1 MCALVFSAMPNGARR
16 SLMKEATR
24 MNKSSQKPLKVLA
37 LLLVFSLLSTSSA
50 VALASPASLMAAMQA
65 TGKLTTAGNHS
76 ITVNGIPANSGDTIL
91 TGSTIETPDQ
101 VGATID
107 LGPLGS
113 IDIAPN
119 TKFQVTFAGDGTVRV
134 TLLEGC
140 LILRV
145 KQGAYG
151 VIATSEGEAAHSDSA
166 KKSAAVLDVCLPK
179 GAPTAIVNQGAAAN
193 AGAGAGAAGGTV
205 ADEGVSGAVVGTLIA
220 GGAGLGI
227 LAVVLGNRGENS
239 SPSS

>member
-1 MCALVFSAMPNGARR
+1 MPGGARAALR
-16 SLMKEATR
+16 KETTS
-24 MNKSSQKPLKVLA
+24 MNKRSQKTLKVLA
-37 LLLVFSLLSTSSA
+37 LLLVFSLLSTASA
-50 VALASPASLMAAMQA
+50 IVLAAPAYSMAAMQA
-65 TGKLTTAGNHS
+65 TGKLTTTGNQP
-76 ITVNGIPANSGDTIL
+76 IMVNGVPANSGDTIL

-119 TKFQVTFAGDGTVRV
+119 TKVQVTFASDGTVRV
-134 TLLEGC
+134 TLMEGC

-145 KQGAYG
+145 KQGTYG
-151 VIATSEGEAAHSDSA
+151 VIATSEGEVAHSDAS

-193 AGAGAGAAGGTV
+193 AGAGAGTAGGTV
-205 ADEGVSGAVVGTLIA
+205 ADEGLSGAVVGTLIA
-220 GGAGLGI
+220 GGAGLG
-227 LAVVLGNRGENS
+227 VLGLVLANRGETASQS
-239 SPSS
+239 S

>member
-1 MCALVFSAMPNGARR
+1 
-16 SLMKEATR
+16 
-24 MNKSSQKPLKVLA
+24 MNKRSQKTLKVLA

-50 VALASPASLMAAMQA
+50 VVLAAPAYATAAMQA
-65 TGKLTTAGNHS
+65 TGKLTTAGNRP
-76 ITVNGIPANSGDTIL
+76 ITVNGVPANSGDTIL

-101 VGATID
+101 VGASID

-119 TKFQVTFAGDGTVRV
+119 TKFQVTFAGDGTARV
-134 TLLEGC
+134 TIMEGC

-151 VIATSEGEAAHSDSA
+151 VIVNSEGEVAHSDPA
-166 KKSAAVLDVCLPK
+166 RKSAAVLDICLPK

-205 ADEGVSGAVVGTLIA
+205 ASEGVSGAVVGTLIA

-227 LAVVLGNRGENS
+227 LAVVLVNRGENS

>member
-1 MCALVFSAMPNGARR
+1 
-16 SLMKEATR
+16 
-24 MNKSSQKPLKVLA
+24 MNKWSRKTLKVLA

-50 VALASPASLMAAMQA
+50 AAFASPAYLTAAMQA

-76 ITVNGIPANSGDTIL
+76 ITVNGVPANSGDTIL

-119 TKFQVTFAGDGTVRV
+119 TKIQVTFAGDGTVRV
-134 TLLEGC
+134 TVLEGC
-140 LILRV
+140 LILRI
-145 KQGAYG
+145 KQGTYG
-151 VIATSEGEAAHSDSA
+151 VIATLEGETAHSDPN
-166 KKSAAVLDVCLPK
+166 KKAAAVLDVCLPK

-205 ADEGVSGAVVGTLIA
+205 AEEGVSGAVVGTLIA

-227 LAVVLGNRGENS
+227 LAVVLGNRGETASQS
-239 SPSS
+239 S